1 MFGAM
6 MVRGPW
12 IASAYF
18 NSKDSSA
25 HTEDGWFNTGDV
37 VTIDKDGFIQIV
49 DRTKDVV
56 KSGGEWISSIELENI
71 AQAHP
76 AIKEAAV
83 VAKPDERWGERPVL
97 VVQLQEDATF
107 TKQDM
112 IDLFTEQVSKWSIPD
127 ELIVVDELPHTA
139 TGKLLKTAIR
149 KLIQEDLDR
158 LAAQNKAI

>member
-1 MFGAM
+1 MTEP
-6 MVRGPW
+6 GPYLPRVQEAYW
-12 IASAYF
+12 VDAS
-18 NSKDSSA
+18 
-25 HTEDGWFNTGDV
+25 
-37 VTIDKDGFIQIV
+37 I
-49 DRTKDVV
+49 
-56 KSGGEWISSIELENI
+56 L
-71 AQAHP
+71 HP
-76 AIKEAAV
+76 ADGKA
-83 VAKPDERWGERPVL
+83 ERPVL